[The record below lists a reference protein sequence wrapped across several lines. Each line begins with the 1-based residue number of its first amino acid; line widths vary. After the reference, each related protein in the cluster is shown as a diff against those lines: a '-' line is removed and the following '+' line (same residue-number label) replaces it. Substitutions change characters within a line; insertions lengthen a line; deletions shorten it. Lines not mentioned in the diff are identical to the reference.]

1 MIRILEG
8 KYSLNSNEPVY
19 STDIR
24 LSPISSFI
32 RKIMQ
37 DRKNETVQKN
47 QLSRFEFIKRR
58 K

>member
-8 KYSLNSNEPVY
+8 KYSLNANEPVY

-24 LSPISSFI
+24 LTPISTFI
-32 RKIMQ
+32 RKITQ

-47 QLSRFEFIKRR
+47 QLSRFEYIKNR